1 MPARDRT
8 GPMGQG
14 PMTGRGAGYCG
25 GYGRQDYANL
35 GPGRGFGM
43 GWRGERGPGWGGGG
57 MGRGRAYAPYYGRPF
72 DYAPSMPAVDEET
85 EIKFLQ
91 AEATRMKDALG
102 QIEKRLAELES
113 DE

>member
-1 MPARDRT
+1 
-8 GPMGQG
+8 
-14 PMTGRGAGYCG
+14 
-25 GYGRQDYANL
+25 
-35 GPGRGFGM
+35 
-43 GWRGERGPGWGGGG
+43 
-57 MGRGRAYAPYYGRPF
+57 
-72 DYAPSMPAVDEET
+72 MPAVDEET